1 MAFRLN
7 PTNQYCY
14 AYSQPG
20 YIPFPVFRYSG
31 SDFGTRC
38 RSTHG
43 ASGLPVAISV
53 VPSGK
58 NNLALTY
65 TLGQVPGGTLLQVAL
80 VDPMVDN
87 KVPRGENRGRHLEHV
102 QVVRSFQTIESPKR
116 SGTVEL
122 ERVWDLSFGLQM
134 SIIPTTKWFGNPNHF
149 ESSIYSREKVGQSP
163 KLFESGIN
171 N

>member
-87 KVPRGENRGRHLEHV
+87 KVPRGENSGRHLEHV
-102 QVVRSFQTIESPKR
+102 QVVRSFQTIKSPKK

-122 ERVWDLSFGLQM
+122 DLNALDFPGQGQVVVFLQDAETWHVLGVTSLVLGGL
-134 SIIPTTKWFGNPNHF
+134 
-149 ESSIYSREKVGQSP
+149 
-163 KLFESGIN
+163 
-171 N
+171 